1 MIFHFRRLIR
11 SITISLSLCFGI
23 LAAQSVGAIEKGRP
37 VHALAL
43 HGEPLYG
50 PDFTHFGFVN
60 PDAPKSGTLTVP
72 NKRFLT
78 FDTFNSF
85 NIKGTAAVY
94 LFLMHDT
101 LMTDGAD
108 EPSTSYCLVCE
119 TVEVS
124 PDNSSVT
131 FALRPEAR
139 FNDGSPITADDIEFS
154 FNILI
159 TDGAPIYRT
168 IWADV
173 DRVEKLDPHTV
184 TFHFKT
190 TERRDLPQTVAALP
204 VLSKTF
210 WETRDFAES
219 TLDVPVV
226 SGPYAIEEFDP
237 GRFVSYGRVR
247 DYWGKDL
254 SVNRGM
260 YNFDSVRVEYF
271 RDDDV
276 RFEAFK
282 RGIYE
287 FRRENISRN
296 WATGYEFPGVQDGRV
311 KRITVPTILPMTI
324 QHESFNLRREK
335 FQKRRVRQAIN
346 YAFDFESLNQ
356 TLFYG
361 LYKRQR
367 SYWQDSEL
375 EAKGLPGEAEL
386 AILEPFRDQIPPEVF
401 TEEFVQPTT
410 DGQGNVRQNLLAAR
424 ELLREAGYEE
434 RDGKLV
440 DSTTGEQLSIE
451 FLLVQAGLERVILPF
466 TQNLQRLG
474 IDATLRIVDTS
485 QYTNRTNDFDFDMAG
500 YVQPTS
506 LSPGSELRQ
515 FYGSE
520 TADQPGSL
528 NWSGLKDPVVD
539 ALIDQIVNAE
549 DRETLVNTA
558 RALDRVMQWNF
569 YRVLTYG
576 SGEERYAY
584 WNNLKQPDRYPAK
597 GLGLGDTV
605 TALWWHDP
613 NAPDDPEELVAQ
625 TSQEAG
631 ERPDADTSTEVDAS
645 EAEQRDTPYV
655 IIIVAVLG
663 VLLLLWSNVRRRN
676 KK

>member
-1 MIFHFRRLIR
+1 MTTQLHPRLAL
-11 SITISLSLCFGI
+11 TVALAFLS
-23 LAAQSVGAIEKGRP
+23 AALFFSVPAGAIEKGRP

-43 HGEPLYG
+43 HGEPMYG
-50 PDFTHFGFVN
+50 PDFTHFGYVN
-60 PDAPKSGTLTVP
+60 PNAPKGGTLTVP

-85 NIKGTAAVY
+85 NIKGTVAVY

-101 LMTDGAD
+101 LMADCAD
-108 EPSTSYCLVCE
+108 EPATTYCLVCE

-124 PDNSSVT
+124 PNNDRVT
-131 FALRPEAR
+131 FTLRPEAK

-159 TDGAPIYRT
+159 SDGSPVYRT
-168 IWADV
+168 VWADV
-173 DRVEKLDPHTV
+173 DRVEKVDQHTV

-190 TERRDLPQTVAALP
+190 TERRDLPQLVAGLP
-204 VLSKTF
+204 VLSKAY
-210 WETRDFAES
+210 WETRDFKES
-219 TLDVPVV
+219 SMDIPVV
-226 SGPYAIEEFDP
+226 SGPYVIEEFDP
-237 GRFVSYGRVR
+237 GRFISYGRVR

-254 SVNRGM
+254 AVNKGM
-260 YNFDSVRVEYF
+260 HNFDSVRVEYF
-271 RDDDV
+271 RDADV
-276 RFEAFK
+276 QFEAFK
-282 RGIYE
+282 RGVYE
-287 FRRENISRN
+287 FRREFTSRI
-296 WATGYEFPGVQDGRV
+296 WATGYDFPAALDGRI

-324 QHESFNLRREK
+324 QHDSFNLRREK
-335 FQKRRVRQAIN
+335 FQDRRVRQAIN

-361 LYKRQR
+361 LYKRLR
-367 SYWQDSEL
+367 SHWQDSEL
-375 EAKGLPGEAEL
+375 EATGLPSEAEL
-386 AILEPFRDQIPPEVF
+386 VLLEPFRDQVPPEVF
-401 TEEFVQPTT
+401 TQEFVQPST
-410 DGQGNVRQNLLAAR
+410 DGQGGVRQNLLAAR
-424 ELLREAGYEE
+424 ELLQQAGYDE

-440 DSTTGEQLSIE
+440 DPATGEQLSLEI
-451 FLLVQAGLERVILPF
+451 LLVQAGLERVMLPF

-485 QYTNRTNDFDFDMAG
+485 QYTNRTNDFDFDMSG

-520 TADQPGSL
+520 TADLPGSM

-539 ALIDQIVNAE
+539 ALIDKIVNAE
-549 DRETLVNTA
+549 DRETLVNAA

-584 WNNLKQPDRYPAK
+584 WSNLGQPDRYPAK
-597 GLGLGDTV
+597 GLGLGDSV

-613 NAPDDPEELVAQ
+613 DSPDDPEELLAQ
-625 TSQEAG
+625 ASDRDVDDAAGTSITEAG
-631 ERPDADTSTEVDAS
+631 DADTGQEDSPVL
-645 EAEQRDTPYV
+645 
-655 IIIVAVLG
+655 IIVIAVVG
-663 VLLLLWSNVRRRN
+663 VVLLLWSHVRRRN
-676 KK
+676 RK